1 MVQNKLCLPVKND
14 KYNFR
19 KKKMKKLIK
28 TIITVVLF
36 VSVIAFNN
44 AFGQKVMTLEECRQ
58 QAVEFNKE
66 LKAAAL
72 QNKEAQ
78 VNREVARTAYLPK
91 FGFSSSLMHR
101 PNMDPI
107 SMPGYFLQTADSEE
121 DALAGNFSGTSNV
134 WKPGTTIDISSLTL
148 INSSF
153 EVTQPVYAGGKIRYS
168 NQQADAGV
176 EIASLSLNMKYSEI
190 IEQTDKAFWQVATV
204 EENILIAEEYI
215 KMLTELED
223 QMSSMYEV
231 GLQPASEKLKVT
243 VQKNEAE
250 LNLLKAKNGLKIAK
264 MYLNQILG
272 QPLDMDIKIS
282 HNENA
287 DVQLINFG
295 DGVTQ
300 ASNKRNELKILEKQK
315 ELNELDAKITR
326 ADYLPT
332 VGVSAQY
339 TSYWLKDLYEETDF
353 QPMLAAQVSI
363 PIFQWG
369 QGKKKMRAAQLKIQQ
384 AETDLE
390 NTNDLINLEVMQVK
404 IQVEEAYESIQIAEK
419 SVAEAGESLDETRAS
434 FDVGLNTTA
443 ELLSSQAKWVEAKAK
458 LIEAVANFEIL
469 KTRWQSVTGNLYMPE
484 ESE

>member
-1 MVQNKLCLPVKND
+1 
-14 KYNFR
+14 
-19 KKKMKKLIK
+19 MKKSIKIIVNTIVLIAS
-28 TIITVVLF
+28 TVVF
-36 VSVIAFNN
+36 SN
-44 AFGQKVMTLEECRQ
+44 AFGQKVMTLEDCRR

-78 VNREVARTAYLPK
+78 VNQEVARTAYLPK

-107 SMPGYFLQTADSEE
+107 SMPGYFLPTADSEA
-121 DALAGNFSGTSNV
+121 DAMAGNFSGTSNV
-134 WKPGTTIDISSLTL
+134 WKPGTTIDINSLTL

-153 EVTQPVYAGGKIRYS
+153 QLTQPVYAGGKIRYS

-176 EIASLSLNMKYSEI
+176 EIADLSLNMKYSDI
-190 IEQTDKAFWQVATV
+190 IQQTDKAFWQVATV

-223 QMSSMYEV
+223 QMSAMYDV

-250 LNLLKAKNGLKIAK
+250 LNLLKAKNGLKVAK

-272 QPLDMDIKIS
+272 QPLDTDVKIS
-282 HNENA
+282 HDKNT
-287 DVQLINFG
+287 DVHLINFG
-295 DGVTQ
+295 DGITQ
-300 ASNKRNELKILEKQK
+300 AENKRNELKILEKQK
-315 ELNELDAKITR
+315 ELSELDAKITR

-339 TSYWLKDLYEETDF
+339 ANYWLRDLYETTDF

-369 QGKKKMRAAQLKIQQ
+369 QGKKKMRAAQLKVQQ
-384 AETDLE
+384 VETNLQ
-390 NTNDLINLEVMQVK
+390 NTKDLINLEVMQVK
-404 IQVEEAYESIQIAEK
+404 VQVEEAYESIRIAKK
-419 SVAEAGESLDETRAS
+419 SVAEAKESLDETRAS

-458 LIEAVANFEIL
+458 LIEAVANFETL

-484 ESE
+484 EEKE